1 MNSNTILIR
10 TNTQMTTLFH
20 ERGQSSGRELSVML
34 DQLFETLPV
43 SLSQQTP
50 LPVLHASSKHVFK
63 NYTLG

>member
-1 MNSNTILIR
+1 
-10 TNTQMTTLFH
+10 MTTLFH